1 MRWKAAE
8 ENVMFRYSIN
18 IIKNEND
25 ELNQKAP
32 FFHLTSNSFKLKI
45 KCYFKS

>member
-32 FFHLTSNSFKLKI
+32 FFHSTPFR
-45 KCYFKS
+45 KSSLILFDFF